1 MRERVKRYGRFA
13 VHQVAHTLA
22 FGIVLG
28 ALSVLLLLANALL
41 ASVAC
46 GQWHFYPAL
55 PRLVAWWGYVPY
67 AALVLLP
74 AALELV
80 GRLRWR

>member
-28 ALSVLLLLANALL
+28 ALSVLLLLLL
-41 ASVAC
+41 GYRVWKRLQDGNDPMS
-46 GQWHFYPAL
+46 
-55 PRLVAWWGYVPY
+55 PRERRVIRPEGDDRDH
-67 AALVLLP
+67 
-74 AALELV
+74 
-80 GRLRWR
+80 G